1 MPRSKVRQ
9 NKLKLELKDKL
20 QLLLDDLITSL
31 NVNYMLTSALR
42 CFK

>member
-9 NKLKLELKDKL
+9 NKKKLELKDKL
-20 QLLLDDLITSL
+20 QLLLDVLITSL

-42 CFK
+42 C